1 VLNKQLDESYH
12 DQTVREIRET
22 ILEEIGEVAL
32 PGEIRFSRTIPKSP
46 DGVILRD
53 LLKEIALQM

>member
-1 VLNKQLDESYH
+1 MDESYH

-22 ILEEIGEVAL
+22 ILDEIGEVAL

-53 LLKEIALQM
+53 LLKEIAMQM